1 MIDEN
6 KEIYYYNMKVS
17 LWDEVLKSY
26 VICNLMEF
34 IFIEN
39 CY

>member
-17 LWDEVLKSY
+17 LWDEYWKVY
-26 VICNLMEF
+26 GIYF
-34 IFIEN
+34 
-39 CY
+39 